1 MTINEALWDRIARV
15 VVGLLLIGL
24 AATGKIGLWGY
35 VGVVPL
41 LTGAAGHCPI
51 YSMLGI
57 STCGLRR

>member
-15 VVGLLLIGL
+15 LVGMLLIGL

-35 VGVVPL
+35 AGVVLL

-57 STCGLRR
+57 STCRLRP